1 VTQEIAGVRRDDLA
15 AWHDRALHAARNEP
29 KSSLGHALHKFEKHV
44 SNTTQAQLKLP
55 GCESTNLRGS
65 QTMARTFEATTS
77 RPHTS
82 GVCLATSSHLNNKNM
97 HACEHM
103 AAETPNR

>member
-44 SNTTQAQLKLP
+44 YN
-55 GCESTNLRGS
+55 
-65 QTMARTFEATTS
+65 
-77 RPHTS
+77 
-82 GVCLATSSHLNNKNM
+82 SS
-97 HACEHM
+97 
-103 AAETPNR
+103 AAETAGVRIDKSKRLPNYG